1 MYISSKKSWYILS
14 IGLLSTIVLI
24 FILLRYTNIFG
35 PYFNTFKKISLKDT
49 VLDKFDT
56 DIAFEAYEKIHE
68 KINFTKEEF
77 VFMAKAYYCIYKIPR
92 NILEKYFIDCFNE
105 YASKSYKGFS
115 LEEKKEFMI
124 KSIDKMLYLLDEIF
138 TYSHKEE
145 FFANAVELLMCKFK
159 ILKPGDVPKVKI
171 LQKKIGILNSS
182 FNSILEQDLK
192 SELTEKKHK
201 RGILMLS
208 YIEIVLNMVFY
219 D

>member
-1 MYISSKKSWYILS
+1 MLSKKRFIILS
-14 IGLLSTIVLI
+14 ICLVSITILVFVFLKYSSTSKPHSNPLI
-24 FILLRYTNIFG
+24 
-35 PYFNTFKKISLKDT
+35 KISLKDT

-115 LEEKKEFMI
+115 REEKKEFMI